1 MILSYKYCFILE
13 YHIFVLN
20 TQKVLTYLMPKIP
33 KTVTIN
39 QDLLDWINQK
49 IEEKEFAS
57 LSHAVE
63 KGLYQLK
70 KNYEQS
76 K

>member
-1 MILSYKYCFILE
+1 
-13 YHIFVLN
+13 
-20 TQKVLTYLMPKIP
+20 MPKTP

-39 QDLLDWINQK
+39 KELLDWINKK

-63 KGLYQLK
+63 KGLYILK
-70 KNYEQS
+70 KSYEQS
-76 K
+76 KK